1 MCGNAHLR
9 ALSDEHADEGG
20 VVDAQD
26 VLVVQHSR
34 PIAVSGVE
42 LGGGGGNPADGAVP
56 TERVL
61 SMLADIRAVVDTQ
74 AVSVRD
80 HLAADKSVTQ
90 HHQHHHQP
98 VAQGG
103 TPAQAPRSHVTGP
116 LGLRG
121 ARWIWNLLRAE
132 AKKSLTP
139 PGNLIAVSTCEHVH

>member
-1 MCGNAHLR
+1 MHASLKRMASGKLR
-9 ALSDEHADEGG
+9 GRKHADEGG

-42 LGGGGGNPADGAVP
+42 LGGGGGSPADGAVP

-80 HLAADKSVTQ
+80 HQAADAIVAQ
-90 HHQHHHQP
+90 QQQHHHHP

-103 TPAQAPRSHVTGP
+103 TPP
-116 LGLRG
+116 
-121 ARWIWNLLRAE
+121 AE
-132 AKKSLTP
+132 ASDLMLLGHRVATHLVAQGAGSSAGP
-139 PGNLIAVSTCEHVH
+139 PARP